1 MRFQTSQQNSACKFC
16 LQRDLRDCRYAWK
29 SVHFTKCRRH
39 YLVQLQEG
47 CPVPSPFRTRWFRR
61 ITTILIGLGNNCGY
75 GEFGYPP
82 PLGARTCPQLSAR
95 LRARAGISVLSIRPK
110 SKELYAGTSA
120 PTASPKNSTGSGKD
134 LEHYPQILSRF
145 LKKMALMILK
155 RVFI

>member
-1 MRFQTSQQNSACKFC
+1 VRFQTSQQNSACKFC
-16 LQRDLRDCRYAWK
+16 LQRDLRDRRYAWK

-61 ITTILIGLGNNCGY
+61 ITTILVGLGNNCGY

-110 SKELYAGTSA
+110 STVKNFTPVLRLQ
-120 PTASPKNSTGSGKD
+120 PLLPKIPLVPVK
-134 LEHYPQILSRF
+134 ILSTIPRS
-145 LKKMALMILK
+145 
-155 RVFI
+155 